1 MEVIDMED
9 KKIELDVSSMVQEIE
24 ARSGLLNQY
33 MLKSQNMFNEI
44 EILVK
49 KVIEENPNATRE
61 EVVEMASNL
70 FEQRQEELIAQQN
83 NNMENENVDNKEEKK
98 DDER

>member
-1 MEVIDMED
+1 MED

>member
-1 MEVIDMED
+1 MED

-24 ARSGLLNQY
+24 ARSALLNQY